1 MRISDWSSDV
11 CSSDL
16 GTLQIG
22 NTGTTGSIAGDIL
35 NNAALIF
42 NRSAVYAF
50 DGVISGSGSVSQ
62 DRGALSLTANSNY
75 GGNTNVN
82 LSQLRVT
89 ANNTIVSGGVLGV
102 NQGGVTVSGEGS
114 IFEAAS
120 IIAQSGTVA
129 ATIDVT
135 NGGTIRTTSGGLT
148 LRKVS
153 PVGSA
158 PASLNVSGAGSL
170 VDLAGGI
177 TASSTAA
184 ASVSNITISDG
195 GTVQSGLLNVIGALA
210 GNTTTSTVTNTGAG
224 TNWTSPGRVL
234 LQRNGQFSVLGG
246 GVASRSEEHTSE
258 LQSLMRTSS
267 AVYRFKKQKITKR

>member
-89 ANNTIVSGGVLGV
+89 ANNTIVSGNRKHVGEGKRVA
-102 NQGGVTVSGEGS
+102 GGVV
-114 IFEAAS
+114 
-120 IIAQSGTVA
+120 
-129 ATIDVT
+129 
-135 NGGTIRTTSGGLT
+135 
-148 LRKVS
+148 
-153 PVGSA
+153 
-158 PASLNVSGAGSL
+158 
-170 VDLAGGI
+170 
-177 TASSTAA
+177 
-184 ASVSNITISDG
+184 
-195 GTVQSGLLNVIGALA
+195 
-210 GNTTTSTVTNTGAG
+210 
-224 TNWTSPGRVL
+224 PG
-234 LQRNGQFSVLGG
+234 
-246 GVASRSEEHTSE
+246 
-258 LQSLMRTSS
+258 
-267 AVYRFKKQKITKR
+267 